1 MANENRIL
9 QFTARQEGKPE
20 DRTVRFVGTTSA
32 TDRDKS
38 RLVMGG
44 MRAEAYRKN
53 PIVSFNHKE
62 DSEDPDV
69 AVIGRSLSEEVF
81 PDRVE
86 VVCQFEPENQV
97 ADKVLR
103 KVLAGFL
110 KGMSVTFQPIREHKE
125 GDIRV
130 IDEWDLW
137 SWSVVPIPSNAAALA
152 KRSALSKNGAKQ
164 MSEMVMK
171 KLGLTEG
178 ATFDEAIAALLTYL
192 AGTDDSKE
200 DRQAVVDEVMKM
212 KAGEPDGDEK
222 AADAD
227 KDGDMDAKEMR
238 SAVKSLAE
246 AVVKINERLAG
257 MEKRSAEIDKAAKT
271 EFYRQRLGG
280 GEKRSATPNFGERP
294 GEEGG
299 EVRKSVQ
306 EAMAAIEKSL
316 AERNPR
322 RMAVG
327 G

>member
-53 PIVSFNHKE
+53 PIVSWNHKE
-62 DSEDPDV
+62 DSDDPDIS
-69 AVIGRSLSEEVF
+69 VIGKSLSEEVF
-81 PDRVE
+81 SDRVE
-86 VVCQFEPENQV
+86 VVCQFEPDNPV

-137 SWSVVPIPSNAAALA
+137 SWSVTPIPSNPAALA
-152 KRSALSKNGAKQ
+152 KRSALSKNGAKK

-200 DRQAVVDEVMKM
+200 DRQAVVDAVMAM
-212 KAGEPDGDEK
+212 KGEPDGDEK
-222 AADAD
+222 GADAD

-238 SAVKSLAE
+238 SAVKNLAE

-257 MEKRSAEIDKAAKT
+257 MEKRSAELDKAAKT
-271 EFYRQRLGG
+271 EFYRARLGG
-280 GEKRSATPNFGERP
+280 GEKRSATPNFGTPP

-299 EVRKSVQ
+299 EVRKSVAD
-306 EAMAAIEKSL
+306 AMKAIEASMID
-316 AERNPR
+316 RTPR
-322 RMAVG
+322 RVALG

>member
-9 QFTARQEGKPE
+9 QFTARQEGNPA

-44 MRAEAYRKN
+44 MRAEEYRKN
-53 PIVSFNHKE
+53 PIVSWNHKE
-62 DSEDPDV
+62 DSDDPEV

-81 PDRVE
+81 TDRVE
-86 VVCQFEPENQV
+86 VVCQFEPDNPV

-110 KGMSVTFQPIREHKE
+110 KGMSVTFQPIREHME
-125 GDIRV
+125 GQVRV

-137 SWSVVPIPSNAAALA
+137 SWSVVPIPSNAAALV
-152 KRSALSKNGAKQ
+152 KRSALSKNGRVQ
-164 MSEMVMK
+164 MNEMVMK

-192 AGTDDSKE
+192 ASTDDSKE
-200 DRQAVVDEVMKM
+200 DRQAVVDAVMAM
-212 KAGEPDGDEK
+212 KGEPDGDEK
-222 AADAD
+222 SAD
-227 KDGDMDAKEMR
+227 KDGDGDMDAKEMR
-238 SAVKSLAE
+238 TAVKNLAD

-257 MEKRSAEIDKAAKT
+257 METRSAEAEKAAKT
-271 EFYRQRLGG
+271 EFYRQRMGG
-280 GEKRSATPNFGERP
+280 GEKRSATPNFGTPP

-299 EVRKSVQ
+299 DLRKSVA
-306 EAMAAIEKSL
+306 ESMKAIEAAMAD
-316 AERNPR
+316 RTPR
-322 RMAVG
+322 RAALG